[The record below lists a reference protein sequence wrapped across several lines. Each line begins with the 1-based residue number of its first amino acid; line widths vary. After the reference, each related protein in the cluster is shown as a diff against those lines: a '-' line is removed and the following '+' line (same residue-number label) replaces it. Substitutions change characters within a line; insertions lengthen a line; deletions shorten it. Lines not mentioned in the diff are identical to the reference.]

1 MIFFLS
7 LDTFTHLKSRKIP
20 KELNVTELILIYSFS
35 LYFSVHPCRRQSRS
49 PSSSVDLR
57 NRDVGLDGLHRSLL
71 LPVQRSGDDGP
82 RPESQV
88 GVAAPLEP
96 HRLHD
101 RILNRIRLRSLS
113 ASWRNVAWYCTR

>member
-1 MIFFLS
+1 MNL
-7 LDTFTHLKSRKIP
+7 LLK
-20 KELNVTELILIYSFS
+20 VQYFS
-35 LYFSVHPCRRQSRS
+35 SVHPCRRQSRS
-49 PSSSVDLR
+49 PSSSVNLR

-71 LPVQRSGDDGP
+71 LPLQRSGDDGP

-101 RILNRIRLRSLS
+101 RILNWIRLRSLS
-113 ASWRNVAWYCTR
+113 ASWRNVAWYYTR